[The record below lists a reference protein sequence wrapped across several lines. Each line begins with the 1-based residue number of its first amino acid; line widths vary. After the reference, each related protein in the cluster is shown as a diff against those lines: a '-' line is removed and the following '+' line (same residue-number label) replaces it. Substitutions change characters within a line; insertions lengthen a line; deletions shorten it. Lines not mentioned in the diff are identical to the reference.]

1 MLARYGLDRSEVE
14 RWMHSYA
21 GTSPPSCGMLHMSV
35 PSAPLLLGTS
45 QGLSQCIVGPG
56 AGLQVPAPPVGTSA
70 IGIDT
75 FADHVRDICENASD
89 FALR

>member
-1 MLARYGLDRSEVE
+1 MLARYGLDRSEIE
-14 RWMHSYA
+14 RWMHSHA
-21 GTSPPSCGMLHMSV
+21 STSPPSCGMLHMSV

-45 QGLSQCIVGPG
+45 QGLSQCMVGP

-70 IGIDT
+70 TGIDT
-75 FADHVRDICENASD
+75 FANQVRDICENAND